1 MDTNDTADTV
11 DTTST
16 QTTQTPI
23 SMYTDTTDRQTRRTP
38 KAKGTPS
45 PLRRTITGIF
55 FGWLWL
61 LEYLRWL
68 WGLHLIKNQRWLCL
82 RENISNGSCEKWKP
96 ASQKN
101 TFSHME
107 RNDKVYSSG
116 VFVTWQWSLVMPGM
130 CRTRAENLIRVS
142 CIIPTTTTT
151 TSSSSSSSTI
161 SYTYVSASS
170 HTYTMVPLLK
180 ALCTGSVLNLPRS
193 NLFFVVRDPRKS
205 RRNSQPHN
213 DTIRHSEQ
221 AIKELLMFSEP
232 KLLLGKKWSF
242 TAELQ
247 DFIAE

>member
-1 MDTNDTADTV
+1 MFEGEYIKWVRRKMKTN
-11 DTTST
+11 
-16 QTTQTPI
+16 
-23 SMYTDTTDRQTRRTP
+23 
-38 KAKGTPS
+38 
-45 PLRRTITGIF
+45 
-55 FGWLWL
+55 
-61 LEYLRWL
+61 E
-68 WGLHLIKNQRWLCL
+68 
-82 RENISNGSCEKWKP
+82 
-96 ASQKN
+96 QKN

-130 CRTRAENLIRVS
+130 WRTRAENLIRVS

-151 TSSSSSSSTI
+151 TSSSSSPI

-180 ALCTGSVLNLPRS
+180 ALCTGSVLNLPGPTC
-193 NLFFVVRDPRKS
+193 FFVVRDPRKS

>member
-1 MDTNDTADTV
+1 MALRTSSDKKINDNRV
-11 DTTST
+11 
-16 QTTQTPI
+16 
-23 SMYTDTTDRQTRRTP
+23 
-38 KAKGTPS
+38 
-45 PLRRTITGIF
+45 
-55 FGWLWL
+55 
-61 LEYLRWL
+61 
-68 WGLHLIKNQRWLCL
+68 WGKILQMGQEKNENQRA
-82 RENISNGSCEKWKP
+82 K
-96 ASQKN
+96 KN
-101 TFSHME
+101 KFSHME

-130 CRTRAENLIRVS
+130 WRTRAENLIRVS
-142 CIIPTTTTT
+142 CIIPT
-151 TSSSSSSSTI
+151 SSSSSPSYPI